1 MGLYLRKAFR
11 FGPLRLNLSK
21 SGLGVSAGLKGL
33 RIGTGPR
40 GAYVHAGRG
49 GLYWRKSLRAGQ
61 SEPLSPDAPSPPPSA
76 HSASTAFTEGGIS
89 IEAAPIPATMRVHVK
104 RRSGPL
110 IAAIAGGIV
119 LALIVRSAQSGV
131 PLLLVILLT
140 VGLSTGLVLLDAR
153 YERRLNEYINTLSTL
168 FGRKPPMPS
177 DQLAHVTRLQREGR
191 FKPEHLL
198 PIHRVIYSLLLLKLM
213 TDSVIEESERTLLAQ
228 AARLLTLSASDAQH
242 ARIEAFK
249 RLYLELIADHEL
261 SEAED
266 QTLRQIQQAL
276 TIPDGAI
283 HEEVQT
289 ITELREARTI
299 REGDLKQIPVDIA
312 LPAGEICYHRT
323 TGQLLEKRVLRSYT
337 LNRVRHK
344 EEGLV
349 PTGEGKVYLTS
360 KRIVLVGDGV
370 TSYQLGKVLDVDV
383 DMDKK
388 HLTLTVDGRKRPVY
402 LAVPDAI
409 VTGAMIERLSGD
421 K

>member
-1 MGLYLRKAFR
+1 
-11 FGPLRLNLSK
+11 
-21 SGLGVSAGLKGL
+21 
-33 RIGTGPR
+33 
-40 GAYVHAGRG
+40 
-49 GLYWRKSLRAGQ
+49 
-61 SEPLSPDAPSPPPSA
+61 
-76 HSASTAFTEGGIS
+76 
-89 IEAAPIPATMRVHVK
+89 MRVRVK
-104 RRSGPL
+104 RKSGPL
-110 IAAIAGGIV
+110 LAAIGGGIV
-119 LALIVRSAQSGV
+119 LALITQSAQSGV
-131 PLLLVILLT
+131 LPLLVILLT
-140 VGLSTGLVLLDAR
+140 VGLCAGLVLLDAS
-153 YERRLNEYINTLSTL
+153 YERRLNEYVHALVTL
-168 FGRKPPMPS
+168 FGRKPPLPS

-198 PIHRVIYSLLLLKLM
+198 PIHR
-213 TDSVIEESERTLLAQ
+213 EESERTLLAQ

-249 RLYLELIADHEL
+249 RLYLEVIADHEL

-349 PTGEGKVYLTS
+349 PTGEGKVYHTS

-409 VTGAMIERLSGD
+409 VTGAIIERLSGD